1 MIDYYDHDDR
11 DPDDDDYQRIMM
23 MMILTMVKVAE
34 LMENGQ
40 MASELRES
48 HLYHT
53 TVWYY
58 HTTKATTVFSSTIE
72 TTVPLYER
80 TEQL

>member
-1 MIDYYDHDDR
+1 
-11 DPDDDDYQRIMM
+11 
-23 MMILTMVKVAE
+23 MILTMVKVAE

-58 HTTKATTVFSSTIE
+58 HTTTPHYYHTMKARTVFSSTIE

>member
-1 MIDYYDHDDR
+1 
-11 DPDDDDYQRIMM
+11 M

-58 HTTKATTVFSSTIE
+58 HTTTPHYYHTTKATTVFSSTIE

>member
-1 MIDYYDHDDR
+1 
-11 DPDDDDYQRIMM
+11 M

-58 HTTKATTVFSSTIE
+58 HSINTVWYYHTTTPHYYHTTKATTVFSSTIE